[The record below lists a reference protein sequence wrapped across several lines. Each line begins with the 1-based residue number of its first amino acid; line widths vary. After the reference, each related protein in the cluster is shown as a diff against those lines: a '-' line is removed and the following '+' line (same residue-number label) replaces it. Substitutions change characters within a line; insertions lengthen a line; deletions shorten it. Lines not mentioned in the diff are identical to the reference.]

1 MSPHRHLHWPDLSW
15 PGRSGPLM
23 LCLALIGT
31 CQLAQ
36 AQQAW
41 VEKVLYSG
49 QAPHQINFSPD
60 AQTTYVAASGS
71 DRIDVYAT
79 QAGRWQS
86 AFPASGVPLGVAV
99 NPQGELLVS
108 RFFAAELEI
117 LDAHGQALGELP
129 IGAAPSLLIPVPG
142 TRPRWLVSSEK
153 AHQVSL
159 VTYQADLGQAEPAWQ
174 LSWAANTGQ
183 RPFPASSDGKLVF
196 VPNYNDGTV
205 SVLDLEQGK
214 LLKTIVVGERPSG
227 GSILPGG
234 KLYAVAVRGE
244 NHLALIDTET
254 LEKTAEIREGIGES
268 PFSVVVDEARGHAY
282 VNNTA
287 SHDISIID
295 LSSQR
300 VIQRLAVGEL
310 PIVMALQPDGQRLWV
325 SCEGSHNM
333 YLVNLNAPQDAAMN
347 HETTPLDE
355 LRESARQE
363 IRQLHFFFQ
372 EWFNGR
378 LPQDEAS
385 FARFTQVMAEDF
397 SFIAPSANSIDRAG
411 LVQAL
416 WQGHGRDLAEGGS
429 RVWTE
434 NEQLR
439 PLDPSGQ
446 GLWLGVYDEHQLQN
460 GKHSIRRSSVILSP
474 DTAAP
479 LGWVWRHVHETWLQQ
494 SASHPAAPATGS

>member
-1 MSPHRHLHWPDLSW
+1 MFFSTPSTAQKAKQRISLALAFGCLGVIGAPDLTH
-15 PGRSGPLM
+15 
-23 LCLALIGT
+23 A
-31 CQLAQ
+31 AY
-36 AQQAW
+36 

-60 AQTTYVAASGS
+60 AQSTYVAASGS
-71 DRIDVYAT
+71 DRIDVYET

-86 AFPASGVPLGVAV
+86 AFPASGVPLGIAI

-108 RFFAAELEI
+108 RFFAAELEV
-117 LDAHGQALGELP
+117 LGPHGQPLGELP

-153 AHQVSL
+153 AHEVSL
-159 VTYQADLGQAEPAWQ
+159 LSYQADQGWQ
-174 LSWAANTGQ
+174 LDWAAPSGQ
-183 RPFPASSDGKLVF
+183 RPFPASSDGKRVF

-205 SVLDLEQGK
+205 SVLDLEQGQ
-214 LLKTIVVGERPSG
+214 LIKTIPVGERPSG
-227 GSILPGG
+227 GSILPGS

-254 LEKTAEIREGIGES
+254 LEKTGEIREGIGES
-268 PFSVVVDEARGHAY
+268 PFSVVVDETRKRAY

-295 LSSQR
+295 LASRQ
-300 VIQRLAVGEL
+300 VTERLKVGEL
-310 PIVMALQPDGQRLWV
+310 PIVMALQPDGERLWV

-333 YLVNLNAPQDAAMN
+333 YLVNLSDLQDETMN
-347 HETTPLDE
+347 HEATQLDQ

-385 FARFTQVMAEDF
+385 FARFTQVMAADF
-397 SFIAPSANSIDRAG
+397 SFIAPSANAIDRAS

-446 GLWLGVYDEHQLQN
+446 GLWLGVYDEHSLQN

-494 SASHPAAPATGS
+494 